1 MEDRNVYL
9 GKTVREA
16 IDLALED
23 LRITEDQAEITVLE
37 EGKKKLFGSV
47 KAKVKVVKK
56 LSDGARAVEFIDGL
70 MNILGV
76 SAVAEIVSEDDK
88 IEINVTSTDSN
99 KVIGRHG
106 EILDAVQC
114 LAGAV
119 ANIGREEY
127 KKVVVDCENYRAGR
141 EKTLTELAERLAK
154 KAVERQ
160 RRVTLEPM
168 TPYER
173 RIIHSALIENP
184 DVKTV
189 SSGKEPARFVVIIP
203 NNEKPYEGRKGGKRG
218 EFRGKPK
225 DGERSE
231 RGEKRDRRRG
241 DKGDRRDR
249 SSAPRSSS
257 SRPRGKKEIHFGT
270 FLGNS
275 GAANAEAATQAPA
288 ETKTGDEE

>member
-1 MEDRNVYL
+1 MEERNVYT
-9 GKTVREA
+9 GKTVQEA
-16 IDLALED
+16 VDAALQE
-23 LRITEDQAEITVLE
+23 LGITAEQADITVLE
-37 EGKKKLFGSV
+37 EGKKKLFGSI
-47 KAKVKVVKK
+47 KAKVKVTKK

-70 MNILGV
+70 MAILGV
-76 SAVAEIVSEDDK
+76 NAVSEIVSEDEK
-88 IEINVTSTDSN
+88 IEISVTSTDSN

-106 EILDAVQC
+106 EILDAIQC

-119 ANIGREEY
+119 ANIGREDY

-168 TPYER
+168 NPYER

-203 NNEKPYEGRKGGKRG
+203 HNEKPYDGRKEKGGKERRSD
-218 EFRGKPK
+218 FRGAK
-225 DGERSE
+225 
-231 RGEKRDRRRG
+231 GEKGDRRDRRRG
-241 DKGDRRDR
+241 DRRERGER
-249 SSAPRSSS
+249 SEAPRP

-275 GAANAEAATQAPA
+275 GAAKAAEPESTQAN
-288 ETKTGDEE
+288 EGSEEQE

>member
-1 MEDRNVYL
+1 MEERNVYT
-9 GKTVREA
+9 GKTVQEA
-16 IDLALED
+16 VDAALQE
-23 LRITEDQAEITVLE
+23 LGITAEQADITVLE
-37 EGKKKLFGSV
+37 EGKKKLFGSI
-47 KAKVKVVKK
+47 KAKVKVTKK

-70 MNILGV
+70 MAILGV
-76 SAVAEIVSEDDK
+76 NAVSEIVSEDEK
-88 IEINVTSTDSN
+88 IEISVTSTDSN

-106 EILDAVQC
+106 EILDAIQC

-119 ANIGREEY
+119 ANIGREDY

-168 TPYER
+168 NPYER

-203 NNEKPYEGRKGGKRG
+203 HNEKPYDGRKEKGGKERRSD
-218 EFRGKPK
+218 FRGAK
-225 DGERSE
+225 
-231 RGEKRDRRRG
+231 GEKGDRRDRRRG
-241 DKGDRRDR
+241 DRRERGER
-249 SSAPRSSS
+249 SEAPRP

-275 GAANAEAATQAPA
+275 GAAKSAEPETTQAN
-288 ETKTGDEE
+288 EGSEEQE

>member
-1 MEDRNVYL
+1 MEERNVYT
-9 GKTVREA
+9 GKTVQEA
-16 IDLALED
+16 VDAALQE
-23 LRITEDQAEITVLE
+23 LGITAEQAEITVLE

-47 KAKVKVVKK
+47 KARVKVTKK

-70 MNILGV
+70 MSILGV
-76 SAVAEIVSEDDK
+76 SAVAEIVSEEEK
-88 IEINVTSTDSN
+88 IEISVTSTDSN

-106 EILDAVQC
+106 EILDAIQC

-119 ANIGREEY
+119 ANIGRDEY

-168 TPYER
+168 NPYER
-173 RIIHSALIENP
+173 RIIHSALIENSE
-184 DVKTV
+184 VKTV

-203 NNEKPYEGRKGGKRG
+203 NNEKPYEPRRDKGGKERRSD
-218 EFRGKPK
+218 FRAAKG
-225 DGERSE
+225 
-231 RGEKRDRRRG
+231 G
-241 DKGDRRDR
+241 DKGDRRERRRGDR
-249 SSAPRSSS
+249 RDRGERSGAPRSSS
-257 SRPRGKKEIHFGT
+257 SRHRGKKEIHFGT

-275 GAANAEAATQAPA
+275 GAASQPA
-288 ETKTGDEE
+288 NDGEEKTEE

>member
-1 MEDRNVYL
+1 MEERNVYT
-9 GKTVREA
+9 GKTVQEA
-16 IDLALED
+16 VDAALQE
-23 LRITEDQAEITVLE
+23 LGITAEQADITVLE
-37 EGKKKLFGSV
+37 EGKKKLFGSI
-47 KAKVKVVKK
+47 KAKVKVTKK

-70 MNILGV
+70 MAILGV
-76 SAVAEIVSEDDK
+76 NAVSEIVSEDEK
-88 IEINVTSTDSN
+88 IEISVTSTDSN

-106 EILDAVQC
+106 EILDAIQC

-119 ANIGREEY
+119 ANIGREDY

-168 TPYER
+168 NPYER

-203 NNEKPYEGRKGGKRG
+203 HNEKPYDGRKEKGGKERRSD
-218 EFRGKPK
+218 FRGAK
-225 DGERSE
+225 
-231 RGEKRDRRRG
+231 GEKGDRRDRRRG
-241 DKGDRRDR
+241 DRRERGER
-249 SSAPRSSS
+249 SEAPRP

-275 GAANAEAATQAPA
+275 GAAKAAEPETTQAN
-288 ETKTGDEE
+288 EGSEEQE

>member
-1 MEDRNVYL
+1 MEERNVYT
-9 GKTVREA
+9 GKTVQEA
-16 IDLALED
+16 VDAALQE
-23 LRITEDQAEITVLE
+23 LGITAEKAEITVLE

-47 KAKVKVVKK
+47 KARVKVTKK

-70 MNILGV
+70 MSILGV
-76 SAVAEIVSEDDK
+76 SAVAEIVSEEEK
-88 IEINVTSTDSN
+88 IEISVTSTDSN

-106 EILDAVQC
+106 EILDAIQC

-119 ANIGREEY
+119 ANIGRDEY

-168 TPYER
+168 NPYER
-173 RIIHSALIENP
+173 RIIHSALIENSE
-184 DVKTV
+184 VKTV

-203 NNEKPYEGRKGGKRG
+203 NNEKPYEPRRDKGGK
-218 EFRGKPK
+218 
-225 DGERSE
+225 ER
-231 RGEKRDRRRG
+231 RPDFKGAKGG
-241 DKGDRRDR
+241 DKGDRRERRRGDR
-249 SSAPRSSS
+249 GDRRDRGERSGAPRSSS

-275 GAANAEAATQAPA
+275 GAASKPA
-288 ETKTGDEE
+288 NEGEEKTEE